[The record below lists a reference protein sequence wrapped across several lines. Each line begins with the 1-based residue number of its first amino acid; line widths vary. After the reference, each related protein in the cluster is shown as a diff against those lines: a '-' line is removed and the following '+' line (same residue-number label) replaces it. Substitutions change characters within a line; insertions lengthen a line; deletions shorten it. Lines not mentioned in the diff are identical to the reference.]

1 MTEQRAVPSLA
12 LALQG
17 GGTHGAFS
25 WGVLDRLLEE
35 IEAGRLRVNAL
46 SGASAGAI
54 NAALFAGGLTSGGPA
69 AARKA
74 LCNFWE
80 DLSRRGYLA
89 GNPLFGFADPG
100 VFGFNI
106 DWSPGAI
113 FLEAV
118 GLVVSPYTNPF
129 YTDALAPLL
138 DRAFPDDLLA
148 RLNAPDAPRVFV
160 SATNVGTNERAIFS
174 QPTLTRDALR
184 ASAALPD
191 EFKAVEIGGS
201 LFWDGGYLG
210 NPALSPLVDVARD
223 VLLVLVNPFNY
234 DPKPPY
240 TARQI
245 LDRLNQV
252 TFNAS
257 VVLEVNA
264 IEAVNRVVAAAG
276 GDVTKPGGGR
286 YEQVRLHLI
295 RNDRFLE
302 KLGFVS
308 KSSTSWPL
316 LRTLFEHGRGAATAW
331 LAAHAD
337 KIGREPSVDTRAE
350 LLKPLLSGG
359 D

>member
-1 MTEQRAVPSLA
+1 MAEQQTVPSLA

-17 GGTHGAFS
+17 GGSHGAFT
-25 WGVLDRLLEE
+25 WGVLDRLLDE
-35 IEAGRLRVNAL
+35 IAAGRLRITAL

-54 NAALFAGGLTSGGPA
+54 NAALFAGGLMSGGPTV
-69 AARKA
+69 AREA
-74 LCNFWE
+74 LRGFWE
-80 DLSRRGYLA
+80 DLSRCGFFA
-89 GNPLFGFADPG
+89 GNPYFGFADPG

-129 YTDALAPLL
+129 YVDALAPLL
-138 DRAFPDDLLA
+138 ERAFPDALLA
-148 RLNAPDAPRVFV
+148 RLNAPEAPRLFV
-160 SATNVGTNERAIFS
+160 SATNIATDARAVFT
-174 QPTLTRDALR
+174 QPALTKDTLR

-191 EFKAVEIGGS
+191 EFKAVEIGSS

-210 NPALSPLVDVARD
+210 NPALSPLIDVAKD

-245 LDRLNQV
+245 LDRLNQI

-264 IEAVNRVVAAAG
+264 IEAVNRVLAATG
-276 GDVTKPGGGR
+276 GDVVKPGGGR

-316 LRTLFEHGRGAATAW
+316 LKKLFERGRSTATHW
-331 LAAHAD
+331 LDAHAD
-337 KIGREPSVDTRAE
+337 KIGRASSCDAHAE
-350 LLKPLLSGG
+350 LLAPVLSG
-359 D
+359 